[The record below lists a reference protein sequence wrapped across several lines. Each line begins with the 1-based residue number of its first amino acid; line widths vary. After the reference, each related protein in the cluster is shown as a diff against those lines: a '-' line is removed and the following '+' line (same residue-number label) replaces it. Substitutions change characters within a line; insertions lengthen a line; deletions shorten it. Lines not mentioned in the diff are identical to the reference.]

1 MEALEALGGEPMAR
15 DPDRRVSI
23 APQTSRSLSDSTA
36 ELPPPVT
43 VLPAVRRSRI
53 VSPAPPR
60 TPRPEKSSTTG
71 DFIATLKARYP
82 KGTVAHSRFTKA
94 LSIYAASSRDAAA
107 AQLLSQEVG
116 DIFVDEPGLAR
127 AFQSFFDEPGADP
140 RRMSLDTPVKSPTL
154 LDVLNAAPPPLGA
167 RVNGKGETVVRL
179 KAPPKAKPPQ
189 DKHNLVGR
197 EVRKPYSE
205 WCYSEWH
212 FGDVVRCS
220 RPGHYVIA
228 WDERTGPIEF
238 DTRSVIQ
245 MLSPDSDEIDDAVRH
260 REKYEAFPVGTRVEV
275 WWSESGNPEDGGWW
289 DAVVSYAGDVYEV
302 EWIDDPGVFHRAD
315 YQAVRAAGSSPARGA
330 AQRKVWAPDAR
341 AAPAASYAML
351 GFGQPAAPEQAP
363 PATGSRRAAAQEASR
378 RIREQS

>member
-1 MEALEALGGEPMAR
+1 MATLADLGPLGGAPMAR

-116 DIFVDEPGLAR
+116 DIFQEEPGLVR
-127 AFQSFFDEPGADP
+127 SFQSMLEPGTDP
-140 RRMSLDTPVKSPTL
+140 KRMSLDSPAPADTVKSPTL

-179 KAPPKAKPPQ
+179 KAPPKAKPTP

-212 FGDVVRCS
+212 FGDVERCS

-228 WDERTGPIEF
+228 WDDRTGPVESSAVQNSKCR
-238 DTRSVIQ
+238 DARLLDGVTARRSQ
-245 MLSPDSDEIDDAVRH
+245 HMYMSTQVRH
-260 REKYEAFPVGTRVEV
+260 KAGHH
-275 WWSESGNPEDGGWW
+275 
-289 DAVVSYAGDVYEV
+289 DAL
-302 EWIDDPGVFHRAD
+302 
-315 YQAVRAAGSSPARGA
+315 AR
-330 AQRKVWAPDAR
+330 Q
-341 AAPAASYAML
+341 
-351 GFGQPAAPEQAP
+351 
-363 PATGSRRAAAQEASR
+363 
-378 RIREQS
+378 